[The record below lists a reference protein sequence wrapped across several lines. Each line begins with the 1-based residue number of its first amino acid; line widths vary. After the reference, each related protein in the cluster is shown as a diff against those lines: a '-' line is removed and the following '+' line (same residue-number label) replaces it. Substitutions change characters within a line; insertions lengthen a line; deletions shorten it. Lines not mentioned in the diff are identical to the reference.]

1 MRTRIVK
8 QCHVLME
15 ATGLLEV
22 CTYRAK
28 QHRALLA
35 PDQAIKTT
43 VGMPERK
50 MGGGEDR
57 LDWWPASE
65 HAGGGHVRK
74 GPPIYRC
81 RSSPSPHSY
90 ETAPTALGF
99 DVTVCSLRLLRQ
111 PVSRTPCPSHP
122 YAGRIHNGTG
132 SILQHNVVFKSVAY
146 RHVLNRTGLSPDR
159 ERRTGSWH
167 GMVFMNR
174 RFLYNCSAPVL
185 DVKIAF
191 CQGFGKQVDVSYIA
205 QHYNMSKSK
214 VDNQFYSVEVGD
226 STFTVLKRY
235 QNLKPIGS
243 GAQGIVCAGYDAVLD
258 RNVAIKKLSRPFQNQ
273 THAKRAYRELVLMK
287 CVNHKNIIS
296 LLNVFT
302 PQKSLEEFQDV
313 YLVMELMD
321 ANLCQVIQMELDH
334 ERMSYLL
341 YQMLCGIKHLH
352 SAGIIHRDLKPSNI
366 VVKSDCTLK
375 ILDFGLARTA
385 GTSFMMTPYVV
396 TRYYRA
402 PEVILGMGY
411 KENVDIWSV
420 GCIMGEMVRHKILF
434 PGRDYIDQWNKVIE
448 QLGTPSPE
456 FMKKLQPTVRNYVEN
471 RPKYAGLTFPKL
483 FPDCLFPADSEH
495 NKLKASQARDLLSK
509 MLIIDPA
516 KRISVD
522 EALQHPYINVWYD
535 PAEVEAARNQQ
546 ISMPPPQ
553 IYDKQLD
560 EREHSIDEWK
570 ELIYKEVMNFEE
582 RTKNGVV
589 KGQPSPSGAAMNSSE
604 SLPPSS
610 SVNDISSMSTDQTLA
625 SDTDS
630 SLETS
635 AGPLGCCR

>member
-1 MRTRIVK
+1 M
-8 QCHVLME
+8 
-15 ATGLLEV
+15 
-22 CTYRAK
+22 
-28 QHRALLA
+28 
-35 PDQAIKTT
+35 
-43 VGMPERK
+43 
-50 MGGGEDR
+50 
-57 LDWWPASE
+57 
-65 HAGGGHVRK
+65 
-74 GPPIYRC
+74 
-81 RSSPSPHSY
+81 
-90 ETAPTALGF
+90 
-99 DVTVCSLRLLRQ
+99 
-111 PVSRTPCPSHP
+111 
-122 YAGRIHNGTG
+122 
-132 SILQHNVVFKSVAY
+132 
-146 RHVLNRTGLSPDR
+146 
-159 ERRTGSWH
+159 
-167 GMVFMNR
+167 
-174 RFLYNCSAPVL
+174 
-185 DVKIAF
+185 
-191 CQGFGKQVDVSYIA
+191 GFGKQVDVSYIA
-205 QHYNMSKSK
+205 KHYNMSKSK

-243 GAQGIVCAGYDAVLD
+243 GAQGIVCAGYDAILD

-287 CVNHKNIIS
+287 CVNHKN
-296 LLNVFT
+296 
-302 PQKSLEEFQDV
+302 
-313 YLVMELMD
+313 
-321 ANLCQVIQMELDH
+321 
-334 ERMSYLL
+334 
-341 YQMLCGIKHLH
+341 
-352 SAGIIHRDLKPSNI
+352 DLKPSNI

-411 KENVDIWSV
+411 KEND
-420 GCIMGEMVRHKILF
+420 
-434 PGRDYIDQWNKVIE
+434 IDQWNKVIE
-448 QLGTPSPE
+448 QLGTPLPE

-516 KRISVD
+516 KRIQVD

-535 PAEVEAARNQQ
+535 PTEVETPLTVFNDGVVDVVVSGISTRVLLFLLFSNMLLQARDLIQ
-546 ISMPPPQ
+546 ISVVNNPTSKNIIQWPPPQ

-589 KGQPSPSGAAMNSSE
+589 KGQPSPSG
-604 SLPPSS
+604 
-610 SVNDISSMSTDQTLA
+610 TL
-625 SDTDS
+625 
-630 SLETS
+630 S
-635 AGPLGCCR
+635 A

>member
-1 MRTRIVK
+1 M
-8 QCHVLME
+8 
-15 ATGLLEV
+15 ATYF
-22 CTYRAK
+22 T
-28 QHRALLA
+28 
-35 PDQAIKTT
+35 I
-43 VGMPERK
+43 
-50 MGGGEDR
+50 
-57 LDWWPASE
+57 
-65 HAGGGHVRK
+65 
-74 GPPIYRC
+74 PP
-81 RSSPSPHSY
+81 PP
-90 ETAPTALGF
+90 PFPPQL
-99 DVTVCSLRLLRQ
+99 SL
-111 PVSRTPCPSHP
+111 V
-122 YAGRIHNGTG
+122 HNGTA
-132 SILQHNVVFKSVAY
+132 SISKPRFRPSLLLFFPHRLVLSIFFSSPLRHLYARLKSAFSYGHRNVSN
-146 RHVLNRTGLSPDR
+146 RDVLKKDCHRTGIVI
-159 ERRTGSWH
+159 SWH
-167 GMVFMNR
+167 GMVFMSR
-174 RFLYNCSAPVL
+174 HFLYNCSQPIL

-205 QHYNMSKSK
+205 KHYNMSKSK

-235 QNLKPIGS
+235 QNLKAIGS

-411 KENVDIWSV
+411 KENVDMWSV
-420 GCIMGEMVRHKILF
+420 GCIFGEVIRGTVLF
-434 PGRDYIDQWNKVIE
+434 PGTDHIDQWNKVIE
-448 QLGTPSPE
+448 QLGTPSPD

-471 RPKYAGLTFPKL
+471 RPKYTGLTFPKL

-535 PAEVEAARNQQ
+535 PTEVEA
-546 ISMPPPQ
+546 PPPQ

-589 KGQPSPSGAAMNSSE
+589 KGQPSPSGAAVNSSE
-604 SLPPSS
+604 SLPPSPS
-610 SVNDISSMSTDQTLA
+610 INDISSMSTDQTLA

-635 AGPLGCCR
+635 AGPLGCCSV

>member
-1 MRTRIVK
+1 MEPVGGKFGGALAEIGPTRPYIGLPHPRGACFDCGRFLCADSEKK
-8 QCHVLME
+8 QIQTQWMQPFK
-15 ATGLLEV
+15 GGNWG
-22 CTYRAK
+22 AK
-28 QHRALLA
+28 
-35 PDQAIKTT
+35 
-43 VGMPERK
+43 
-50 MGGGEDR
+50 
-57 LDWWPASE
+57 SE
-65 HAGGGHVRK
+65 G
-74 GPPIYRC
+74 I
-81 RSSPSPHSY
+81 
-90 ETAPTALGF
+90 
-99 DVTVCSLRLLRQ
+99 
-111 PVSRTPCPSHP
+111 
-122 YAGRIHNGTG
+122 
-132 SILQHNVVFKSVAY
+132 KSVCALQ
-146 RHVLNRTGLSPDR
+146 RKLSVQR
-159 ERRTGSWH
+159 
-167 GMVFMNR
+167 
-174 RFLYNCSAPVL
+174 
-185 DVKIAF
+185 
-191 CQGFGKQVDVSYIA
+191 
-205 QHYNMSKSK
+205 SKR
-214 VDNQFYSVEVGD
+214 DNNFYSVEIGD

-243 GAQGIVCAGYDAVLD
+243 GAQGIVCAAYDAILE

-287 CVNHKNIIS
+287 CVNHKNIIG

-313 YLVMELMD
+313 YIVMELMD

-420 GCIMGEMVRHKILF
+420 GCIMGEMIKGGVLF
-434 PGRDYIDQWNKVIE
+434 PGTDHIDQWNKVIE
-448 QLGTPSPE
+448 QLGTPCPE
-456 FMKKLQPTVRNYVEN
+456 FMKKLQPTVRTYVEN
-471 RPKYAGLTFPKL
+471 RPKYAGYSFEKL
-483 FPDCLFPADSEH
+483 FPDVLFPADSEH

-509 MLIIDPA
+509 MLVIDA
-516 KRISVD
+516 SKRISVD

-535 PAEVEAARNQQ
+535 PSEAEA
-546 ISMPPPQ
+546 PPPK
-553 IYDKQLD
+553 IPDKQLD
-560 EREHSIDEWK
+560 EREHTIEEWK
-570 ELIYKEVMNFEE
+570 ELIYKEVMDLEE
-582 RTKNGVV
+582 RTKNGVIR
-589 KGQPSPSGAAMNSSE
+589 GQPSPLGAAVINGSQH
-604 SLPPSS
+604 PSS
-610 SVNDISSMSTDQTLA
+610 SPSVNDVSSMSTDPTLA

-630 SLETS
+630 SLEAS

>member
-1 MRTRIVK
+1 
-8 QCHVLME
+8 
-15 ATGLLEV
+15 
-22 CTYRAK
+22 
-28 QHRALLA
+28 
-35 PDQAIKTT
+35 
-43 VGMPERK
+43 
-50 MGGGEDR
+50 
-57 LDWWPASE
+57 
-65 HAGGGHVRK
+65 
-74 GPPIYRC
+74 
-81 RSSPSPHSY
+81 
-90 ETAPTALGF
+90 
-99 DVTVCSLRLLRQ
+99 
-111 PVSRTPCPSHP
+111 
-122 YAGRIHNGTG
+122 
-132 SILQHNVVFKSVAY
+132 
-146 RHVLNRTGLSPDR
+146 
-159 ERRTGSWH
+159 
-167 GMVFMNR
+167 
-174 RFLYNCSAPVL
+174 
-185 DVKIAF
+185 
-191 CQGFGKQVDVSYIA
+191 
-205 QHYNMSKSK
+205 MSKSK

-302 PQKSLEEFQDV
+302 PQKSLEDFQDV

-411 KENVDIWSV
+411 KEND
-420 GCIMGEMVRHKILF
+420 
-434 PGRDYIDQWNKVIE
+434 IDQWNKVIE

-535 PAEVEAARNQQ
+535 PAEVEA
-546 ISMPPPQ
+546 PPPQ

-635 AGPLGCCR
+635 TGPLGCCR